1 MPNSL
6 KRLGDAELEIM
17 QVIWRTGVP
26 TTAGSI
32 QEKLRGRRDWPLSSL
47 MTALSRLADKGYVQ
61 CDRTT
66 RTNLYSAIVPEAV
79 YKEKVGRSFLTKF
92 YDNSLQDF
100 VAALYDARAI
110 DENDLD
116 SLKRYIDEIERRH
129 TRD

>member
-1 MPNSL
+1 
-6 KRLGDAELEIM
+6 
-17 QVIWRTGVP
+17 
-26 TTAGSI
+26 
-32 QEKLRGRRDWPLSSL
+32 